1 MFKNAL
7 FLKIILVFTLPA
19 IGMLYFSSKLV
30 YEKIET
36 LSEVDTIQNNIRYIQ
51 ATQKLIHSMQKER
64 GYSVTYL
71 SSNKFKVRLNEQ
83 KKRTNDTYTQYL
95 DTVLN
100 IHFDDASMTEN
111 LKKVQSSFFAL
122 ENLRESIHQRTILP
136 LKSLELYNTINEAL
150 LETIFTIAPVRF
162 STDFSRKFSYLNNLL
177 VAKEKAGIERALT
190 SLYLADISNN
200 KIIQKMLLQNYAI
213 QNINLKQFLLKASID
228 EVSYYNDKIG
238 LSIVNHL
245 TTIRTNLPQY
255 IQNKSLKVESWWEF
269 STKRIDA
276 LGDVY
281 EHVSTKI
288 FKEAKEAEN
297 NAYIEQFFSLTFLFV
312 SFVTMISLLFLLRN
326 IIFNEQKSLIKITK
340 QQNVYKLL
348 NSTNKFLIKIDKEK
362 ILFNKICELIS
373 ENANMSFGF
382 IYKVNKKNKV
392 KLFTQQSPL
401 KDIVNKKL
409 QEAQG
414 ETNLISQVIKE
425 KTNIIIDSF
434 ATKNSSILSDV
445 AKEYDLNS
453 AAAFPIRKFGKIV
466 AVLVLYSNEHRFFDK
481 EIEILFNNMI
491 NDMTHTLERIEYEK
505 TRRKQANELRI
516 ASYAFET
523 NEPMLITD
531 EHVSIINA
539 NQAFCNVMGYTKK
552 DILGKN
558 PNMFKSKYHDKQFYH
573 ALWDEIQEKGS
584 WSGEIYNTMKNKKLI
599 PLRSTIT
606 AIKDNKGF
614 ISHYL
619 AQYIDISEQKDK
631 QKVLEYQATHDNLTA
646 LPNRLLLLDRI
657 EHAITKVVRHNIVGG
672 LVFID
677 LDNFKEVNDTLGHD
691 IGDKLLIQVAK
702 KLKETIREED
712 TVSRIGGDEFIV
724 LTDCI
729 GKNKEEAKENMIQ
742 LATKIKLALNSIIDI
757 DGHKNISTPSIGI
770 TLFSDASI
778 SVKAIIK
785 QADTAMY
792 QAKKQGKNTI
802 EFFN

>member
-51 ATQKLIHSMQKER
+51 ATQKLIHSVQKER
-64 GYSVTYL
+64 GYSVTVL
-71 SSNKFKVRLNEQ
+71 SAGKYQTQLENQRKQTDKA
-83 KKRTNDTYTQYL
+83 YTIYL
-95 DTVLN
+95 DTILN
-100 IHFDDASMTEN
+100 TNFTDKNMTDDV
-111 LKKVQSSFFAL
+111 KKVQASFFAL
-122 ENLRESIHQRTILP
+122 ENLRESIHKGTISS
-136 LKSLELYNTINEAL
+136 LKSIEAYNAINENL

-162 STDFSRKFSYLNNLL
+162 SAEFSRKFSYLNNLL

-190 SLYLADISNN
+190 ALMVSKKFQSNPVRR
-200 KIIQKMLLQNYAI
+200 MLLQNYAI
-213 QNINLKQFLLKASID
+213 QNINLKQFLLKAPLD
-228 EVSYYNDKIG
+228 EVNFYNKKIP
-238 LSIVNHL
+238 LPLINKLNAIRVTLVEHKVNEA
-245 TTIRTNLPQY
+245 
-255 IQNKSLKVESWWEF
+255 LKVESWWEL
-269 STKRIDA
+269 STSRIDK
-276 LGDVY
+276 LEEIY
-281 EHVSTKI
+281 NYVSGKI
-288 FKEAKEAEN
+288 FQDAREAEN

-362 ILFNKICELIS
+362 VLFNKICELIS

-382 IYKVNKKNKV
+382 IYKVNKKNTI
-392 KLFTQQSPL
+392 KLISTQTPL
-401 KDIVNKKL
+401 KDIVSQKL
-409 QEAQG
+409 QE
-414 ETNLISQVIKE
+414 ESEKTNLISEVLKHKRNIIVDSF
-425 KTNIIIDSF
+425 KTN
-434 ATKNSSILSDV
+434 KSSILSDI
-445 AKEYDLNS
+445 AKEYDIHS

-466 AVLVLYSNEHRFFDK
+466 AVLVLYSNEHHFFDK
-481 EIEILFNNMI
+481 EIEILFDNMI
-491 NDMTHTLERIEYEK
+491 NDMTHTLERIDYEK

-523 NEPMLITD
+523 NEPMIITD
-531 EHVSIINA
+531 ENVSIINA
-539 NQAFCNVMGYTKK
+539 NQAFCNVMGYAKK
-552 DILGKN
+552 DLIGKN
-558 PNMFKSKYHDKQFYH
+558 PNMFKSKYHDKKFYN
-573 ALWDEIQEKGS
+573 ALWQEIQTKGS
-584 WSGEIYNTMKNKKLI
+584 WTGEIYNTKKSKQTL

-606 AIKDNKGF
+606 AIKDNKGV

-619 AQYIDISEQKDK
+619 AQYLDISEQKDK
-631 QKVLEYQATHDNLTA
+631 QKVLEYQATHDNLTG

-677 LDNFKEVNDTLGHD
+677 LDNFKEINDTLGHD

-702 KLKETIREED
+702 KLKTTIRDED

-724 LTDCI
+724 LADCI
-729 GKNKEEAKENMIQ
+729 GNKEEAKENMMH
-742 LATKIKLALNSIIDI
+742 LAEKIKLSLNSIIEI

-778 SVKAIIK
+778 SVKDIIK